1 MSLNIVISN
10 DDGVYAPGINV
21 LFEVLSEIANVVM
34 VAPLEER
41 STTGHTLTLDHPLRV
56 VKIKEN
62 TYGCSGYP
70 ADCALMGF
78 GHIVDKSTVD
88 LFISGINRG
97 ANLGQDIYY
106 SGTVAAAREA
116 TFHNIPSISVS
127 SAMDFESNKTP
138 NNDYF
143 YTAANFIKKLVLA
156 DIHKHIDP
164 MTVININVP
173 EVKESELKGVEV
185 THLGFRKYSENI
197 DKRSDFRNREYYWI
211 GGNYNGHNN
220 DAGSDCSVVDEEKIS
235 VTCLNL
241 LSQTTEEPSKWRR
254 FLDQLV

>member
-10 DDGVYAPGINV
+10 DDGVYAPGINI
-21 LFEVLSEIANVVM
+21 LFEVLSEIANVTM

-62 TYGCSGYP
+62 IYGCSGYP

-78 GHIVDKSTVD
+78 GHIANKESVD

-116 TFHNIPSISVS
+116 TFHNIPSIAVS
-127 SAMDFESNKTP
+127 SAMDFASTKKP
-138 NNDYF
+138 DDKYF
-143 YTAANFIKKLVLA
+143 YTAANFIKKLVQA
-156 DIHKHIDP
+156 NVHKLIEP
-164 MTVININVP
+164 MTLLNINVP
-173 EVKESELKGVEV
+173 EVLESEVKGVELA
-185 THLGFRKYSENI
+185 HLGFRRYSENI
-197 DKRSDFRNREYYWI
+197 DMRTDFRNREYFWI
-211 GGNYNGHNN
+211 GGKYNGHNN
-220 DAGSDCSVVDEEKIS
+220 DAGSDCSVIDEEKIS
-235 VTCLNL
+235 FTCLNL
-241 LSQTTEEPSKWRR
+241 LSQSSEEPKKWSE
-254 FLDQLV
+254 FLDSLK

>member
-10 DDGVYAPGINV
+10 DDGVYAPGINI
-21 LFEVLSEIANVVM
+21 LFEVLSEIANVTM

-62 TYGCSGYP
+62 IYGCSGYP

-78 GHIVDKSTVD
+78 GHLVDKSKVD

-127 SAMDFESNKTP
+127 SAMDFASIKKP
-138 NNDYF
+138 NNEYF
-143 YTAANFIKKLVLA
+143 YTAARFIKKLVLA
-156 DIHKHIDP
+156 NIHEYISP

-173 EVKESELKGVEV
+173 EVMEDKIKGVEV

-197 DKRSDFRNREYYWI
+197 DKRTDFRNREYYWI

-220 DAGSDCSVVDEEKIS
+220 DIGSDCSTIDEGKIS
-235 VTCLNL
+235 LTPLNL
-241 LSQTTEEPSKWRR
+241 LAENAEEPRKWRE
-254 FLDQLV
+254 FLESMD

>member
-10 DDGVYAPGINV
+10 DDGVYAPGINI
-21 LFEVLSEIANVVM
+21 LFEVLSEIATVTM

-62 TYGCSGYP
+62 VYGCSGYP

-78 GHIVDKSTVD
+78 AHLVEKEKVD

-116 TFHNIPSISVS
+116 AFHDIPSISVS
-127 SAMDFESNKTP
+127 SAMDFASNKKP
-138 NNDYF
+138 NDDYF
-143 YTAANFIKKLVLA
+143 YTAARYIKKLVQA
-156 DIHKHIDP
+156 NIHRQIRP
-164 MTVININVP
+164 MTVVNVNVP
-173 EVKESELKGVEV
+173 DVLENEIKGVEV

-211 GGNYNGHNN
+211 GGNYSGHNN
-220 DAGSDCSVVDEEKIS
+220 DAGSDCSVIDEKKIS
-235 VTCLNL
+235 ITPLNL
-241 LSQTTEEPSKWRR
+241 LTQNAEEPNIWRD
-254 FLDQLV
+254 FISSMS